1 MSIGNR
7 IKLLRK
13 KNNLNQTE
21 LGEIVGLSYGA
32 IGAIESGRNDPSTDT
47 IIKLSNFFKVSAD
60 YLLQGIETERT
71 ISENEQEI
79 IKLYREDGQ
88 MREVLKEAIDLKKK
102 VMTQIKMLKQRPMDG
117 QLKTEQV

>member
-1 MSIGNR
+1 MHIGNR
-7 IKLLRK
+7 IKMLRK

-60 YLLQGIETERT
+60 YLLQGIETDRT
-71 ISENEQEI
+71 ISETEQEI
-79 IKLYREDGQ
+79 I
-88 MREVLKEAIDLKKK
+88 EVLRGDRDMTNAVMEFAKVKKK
-102 VMTQIKMLKQRPMDG
+102 ALSFTRGYAAATQNAAMG
-117 QLKTEQV
+117 

>member
-1 MSIGNR
+1 MSIGTR
-7 IKLLRK
+7 IKELRK
-13 KNNLNQTE
+13 KHELNQTE

-71 ISENEQEI
+71 ISEAEQEI
-79 IKLYREDGQ
+79 LSVLREDKA
-88 MREVLKEAIDLKKK
+88 MTNAVMEFAKVKKK
-102 VMTQIKMLKQRPMDG
+102 AISFTRSYATANQNTAMG
-117 QLKTEQV
+117 